1 LKQTAGKINTV
12 HPLMSHN
19 ELPVIYYQV
28 TINGDKVILLDNYA
42 HISKSQNAQRLNCI
56 INW

>member
-1 LKQTAGKINTV
+1 
-12 HPLMSHN
+12 MSHN

-56 INW
+56 IN